1 MSSGASA
8 RGRWWRYSGSER
20 PLDGQGHGHYGWR
33 QQQKNSRRR
42 LGIARQDHY
51 DWLVVDV
58 DWKGLACIVVD
69 VDWKG
74 LACSGC

>member
-1 MSSGASA
+1 MAIVVV
-8 RGRWWRYSGSER
+8 RDHWTDRVV
-20 PLDGQGHGHYGWR
+20 GHGHYGWR
-33 QQQKNSRRR
+33 QQQKSSRRR